1 MGYLVEIESP
11 DDVKDIFDNFFNS
24 VFINAEDSAFNHD
37 YRDRVTITTSFKS
50 FSGSLYSRIDELTF
64 KVRVCCDC
72 SLSPIK

>member
-11 DDVKDIFDNFFNS
+11 DDLKDIFDNFFNS

-37 YRDRVTITTSFKS
+37 YRHKVTITTSFKS
-50 FSGSLYSRIDELTF
+50 FPGSLHPRIDELTF

-72 SLSPIK
+72 VLAPIK